1 MQSLRLVRASAS
13 CFVVLLVAVPGLAA
27 EKKTAA
33 ATAAD
38 TGIAA
43 DKLKGFEFR
52 NIGPGIMGGRIDDFA
67 VVESRPST
75 FYVGAASG
83 GLWKTEN
90 NGTTFEPV
98 FDDQDSS
105 SIGDIAIA
113 PSDPLVLYVGTG
125 EANNRQS
132 SSWGHGVYQTTDGG
146 KTWTHLGLVETHH
159 IGRIVVHP
167 TNPDV
172 VYVAALGH

>member
-1 MQSLRLVRASAS
+1 MQPLRLVRASALS
-13 CFVVLLVAVPGLAA
+13 LAALLAPSPGPAA
-27 EKKTAA
+27 EKKAPAPTPPPLI
-33 ATAAD
+33 T
-38 TGIAA
+38 TEG
-43 DKLKGFEFR
+43 LKGLEFR
-52 NIGPGIMGGRIDDFA
+52 NIGPAIMGGRIDDFA

-146 KTWTHLGLVETHH
+146 KTW
-159 IGRIVVHP
+159 
-167 TNPDV
+167 
-172 VYVAALGH
+172 